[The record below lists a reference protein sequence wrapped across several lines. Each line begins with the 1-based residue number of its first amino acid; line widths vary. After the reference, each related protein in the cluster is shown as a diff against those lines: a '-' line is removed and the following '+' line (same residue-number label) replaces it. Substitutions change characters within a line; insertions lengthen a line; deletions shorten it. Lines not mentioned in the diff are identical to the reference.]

1 LYPAKVLDHGG
12 EARFGRRE
20 NMMASLRR
28 FAGLLLTAALSLTG
42 LPIAQAQ
49 GVLKSVQGDWQVRC
63 DTPSDS
69 KTEVCALIQSVTAE
83 DRPNVGLTVIIL
95 KTVDQKGLMMRVL
108 APLGVLLTEGLRL
121 KIGQKL
127 LGPTGFVYCIPNG
140 CVAEFSMDEKLVS
153 LLKSGQEANFIIFSK
168 PEEGIGIPVSLAGLG
183 QGLDKL
189 P

>member
-1 LYPAKVLDHGG
+1 
-12 EARFGRRE
+12 
-20 NMMASLRR
+20 M
-28 FAGLLLTAALSLTG
+28 
-42 LPIAQAQ
+42 
-49 GVLKSVQGDWQVRC
+49 
-63 DTPSDS
+63 
-69 KTEVCALIQSVTAE
+69 QSVTAE

-95 KTVDQKGLMMRVL
+95 KTADQKGLMMRVL

-121 KIGQKL
+121 KVGQKL

-183 QGLDKL
+183 QGLEKL

>member
-1 LYPAKVLDHGG
+1 
-12 EARFGRRE
+12 
-20 NMMASLRR
+20 MAYLR
-28 FAGLLLTAALSLTG
+28 LALSLALVAG
-42 LPIAQAQ
+42 LSLARLPASAQ
-49 GVLKSVQGDWQVRC
+49 GVVKSVQGDWQVRC
-63 DTPSDS
+63 DTPPDA
-69 KTEVCALIQSVTAE
+69 KAEVCALMQSVTAE

-95 KTVDQKGLMMRVL
+95 KTADQKGLMMRVL

-140 CVAEFSMDEKLVS
+140 CVAEFSMDEKLVT

-183 QGLDKL
+183 QGLARL

>member
-1 LYPAKVLDHGG
+1 MYPACVSPRRR
-12 EARFGRRE
+12 ERFGRRE
-20 NMMASLRR
+20 NWMPYSRLA
-28 FAGLLLTAALSLTG
+28 LLLILVAGSALAR
-42 LPIAQAQ
+42 LPAVAQ
-49 GVLKSVQGDWQVRC
+49 GVVKSVQGDWQVRC
-63 DTPSDS
+63 DTPPDS
-69 KTEVCALIQSVTAE
+69 KAEVCALMQSVTAE

-95 KTVDQKGLMMRVL
+95 KTADQKGLMMRVL

-121 KIGQKL
+121 KVGQKL

-140 CVAEFSMDEKLVS
+140 CVAEFSMDEKLVT

>member
-1 LYPAKVLDHGG
+1 MYPAKVSDHGG
-12 EARFGRRE
+12 CKRFGRRE
-20 NMMASLRR
+20 NMMLFRLCAFLIVIASLLS
-28 FAGLLLTAALSLTG
+28 GPPAAD
-42 LPIAQAQ
+42 AQ

-63 DTPSDS
+63 DMPPDS
-69 KTEVCALIQSVTAE
+69 KGEICALIQSVTAE

-121 KIGQKL
+121 KVGQKV

-140 CVAEFSMDEKLVS
+140 CVAEFSMDEKLVT

-168 PEEGIGIPVSLAGLG
+168 PEEGIGIPVSLAGFG